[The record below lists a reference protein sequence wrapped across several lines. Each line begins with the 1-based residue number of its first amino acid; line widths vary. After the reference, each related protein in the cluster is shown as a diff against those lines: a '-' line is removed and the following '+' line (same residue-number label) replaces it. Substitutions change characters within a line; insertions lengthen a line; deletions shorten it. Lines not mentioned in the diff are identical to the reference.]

1 MAASSQPDPDLRSLL
16 ADLYER
22 SGAQG
27 FGLAAA
33 EFEGILQAIAKK
45 YLHADADSGV
55 IAELYRSL
63 RIEELVLARACAA
76 GNDKAWEVFLTRYR
90 ARLYEAALAITR
102 NESQG
107 RELADSIYADLFG
120 STVRDGKRISKLDFY
135 TGRGSLEGWLR
146 SVLAQEFVN
155 RYRAR
160 SRLVSLEEQQEEDGV
175 QLAAPEREDA
185 PVADMRL
192 NSAVDAALQALEP
205 EERLLLSAYYLDNRT
220 LAEIGRMTGVHE
232 SSVSR
237 RLSRISVTLR
247 KEILRRLCAA
257 GMSRRQAEEALECDV
272 RDLKVDVRVRLA
284 ADSAAERDRPV
295 KFCERR

>member
-1 MAASSQPDPDLRSLL
+1 
-16 ADLYER
+16 
-22 SGAQG
+22 
-27 FGLAAA
+27 
-33 EFEGILQAIAKK
+33 
-45 YLHADADSGV
+45 
-55 IAELYRSL
+55 
-63 RIEELVLARACAA
+63 
-76 GNDKAWEVFLTRYR
+76 
-90 ARLYEAALAITR
+90 
-102 NESQG
+102 
-107 RELADSIYADLFG
+107 
-120 STVRDGKRISKLDFY
+120 
-135 TGRGSLEGWLR
+135 
-146 SVLAQEFVN
+146 
-155 RYRAR
+155 
-160 SRLVSLEEQQEEDGV
+160 V